1 MTMTGSASVR
11 KRKRKRRIF
20 PAPSSS
26 ARLYVYIRPEKIGL
40 FRYMLEAHDNLGLM
54 TVVDRWRAALLLRFS
69 PHRGG
74 EMREFL
80 RDMRDFL
87 GCGEPFLPGGGV

>member
-1 MTMTGSASVR
+1 MTGPASL
-11 KRKRKRRIF
+11 RKRRKRRVF
-20 PAPSSS
+20 PPPALS
-26 ARLYVYIRPEKIGL
+26 ARLYVYISAQKVGL

-69 PHRGG
+69 PHRDR

-87 GCGEPFLPGGGV
+87 SCGEPFLPGGGE